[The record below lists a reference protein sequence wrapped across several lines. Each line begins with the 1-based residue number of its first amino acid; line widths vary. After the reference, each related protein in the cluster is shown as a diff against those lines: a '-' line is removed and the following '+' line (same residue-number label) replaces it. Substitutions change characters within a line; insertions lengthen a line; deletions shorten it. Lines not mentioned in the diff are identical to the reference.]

1 MTSQHDWA
9 DMVWTDPDG
18 GRVILHGTLPTVVL
32 PNAMR
37 PRDQWHG
44 LALLDSPDI
53 VDLWIQEE
61 KDEVESQG
69 INLTHGLL
77 SGGAF
82 GKYLE
87 GISELEEIQGGRF
100 PDPEPRRLQRN
111 ADRHERPVFFIEPL
125 ADDEDWSDYLTE
137 EAKAVSHWRKLL
149 GMVRVTK
156 RWKRFVRAHL
166 FLAQPPPKGQSTD
179 LSSAS
184 VLAGAW
190 WDMCEWLSNPVLHQ
204 RRDERYAARIRGAL
218 ATLRETHGDE
228 ATLLVA
234 LHMPHRHTVF
244 EALKTHLKP
253 EEISS
258 TPTDPVALEEE

>member
-1 MTSQHDWA
+1 
-9 DMVWTDPDG
+9 MVWTDPDG
-18 GRVILHGTLPTVVL
+18 GRVILHGTLPTVVF

-37 PRDQWHG
+37 PREHWHG
-44 LALLDSPDI
+44 LALLEAPDI
-53 VDLWIQEE
+53 VDLWVQEE
-61 KDEVESQG
+61 KDELESQG

-87 GISELEEIQGGRF
+87 GIHELEDIQGGRF

-111 ADRHERPVFFIEPL
+111 ADRHERPVFFIV
-125 ADDEDWSDYLTE
+125 
-137 EAKAVSHWRKLL
+137 K
-149 GMVRVTK
+149 
-156 RWKRFVRAHL
+156 AHL

-190 WDMCEWLSNPVLHQ
+190 WDMCEWLSNPTLHQ
-204 RRDERYAARIRGAL
+204 RRDRRYAGRIRGAL
-218 ATLRETHGDE
+218 ASLREDLGDD
-228 ATLLVA
+228 ATLLIA
-234 LHMPHRHTVF
+234 LHMPQRHGIL
-244 EALKTHLKP
+244 EALSEHPAP

-258 TPTDPVALEEE
+258 TPTDPVGMEEE